1 MNELEVAMKAT
12 QMTQLGSW
20 RGVCTIKED
29 FPSMILK
36 LKGFN
41 I

>member
-1 MNELEVAMKAT
+1 MNKLEVAMKAT
-12 QMTQLGSW
+12 QMAQLGSW
-20 RGVCTIKED
+20 GGGGVE
-29 FPSMILK
+29 FPSMVLK